1 MSNNVRNE
9 ICSADKFIV
18 LTSLPERYSSREKNK
33 ENILFLLLFQC
44 GSILHAQLEIWK
56 AAVEESPR
64 NTLAASWGSAVV
76 QTPNNNNNAS
86 STIANA
92 APASVTGSTCSVDFS
107 DGKSICS
114 YDFN

>member
-1 MSNNVRNE
+1 MKIQR
-9 ICSADKFIV
+9 IKGIFAFH
-18 LTSLPERYSSREKNK
+18 
-33 ENILFLLLFQC
+33 LFQC

-64 NTLAASWGSAVV
+64 NTLAASWGPAVV

-107 DGKSICS
+107 DGKLICY
-114 YDFN
+114 YDFIISFNYIYIQFLFDQFSLFFESYL